1 MLIYSGSR
9 IIFMSALNE
18 IRKFFQGLQTLYQ
31 TYLPNVD
38 PILINDLLSRQ
49 QKNTN
54 NAPFYMVEI
63 FTKDGTD
70 EEAKREFIIRK
81 TGMAP
86 AIYDKGT
93 HYVTN
98 QKLTLE
104 LLNELAEPDDVL
116 EITGDYT
123 GNLSGVGASH
133 DYSGNPSGVGS
144 LHSRSRFERSYPS
157 KKNVDSN
164 LENSSEE
171 SPQLDVDKL
180 HEIRLAFNGLQTL
193 YESYLSKIDP
203 DLINDLLSRQQKD
216 PDSAP
221 FYMVEIFTKDGTDEE
236 AKREFIIRKS
246 GMAPAIYDNGT
257 HYVTNQKLTL
267 ELLNE
272 LAEPD
277 DVIKIAGDFTGNLS
291 GVGASHSRREAFG
304 DW

>member
-1 MLIYSGSR
+1 
-9 IIFMSALNE
+9 MSALNE

-31 TYLPNVD
+31 TYIPKVD

-49 QKNTN
+49 EKNADPDS
-54 NAPFYMVEI
+54 APFYMVEM
-63 FTKDGTD
+63 FTKDRTD

-98 QKLTLE
+98 QRLTLE
-104 LLNELAEPDDVL
+104 LLDELAEPEDVL

-157 KKNVDSN
+157 KKNVDSK
-164 LENSSEE
+164 LENSAEE
-171 SPQLDVDKL
+171 SQQLDVDKL

-193 YESYLSKIDP
+193 YDSYLSKIDP

-221 FYMVEIFTKDGTDEE
+221 FYMVEIFTEDGTDED
-236 AKREFIIRKS
+236 AKREFIIRKT
-246 GMAPAIYDNGT
+246 GMAPAIYDKGT
-257 HYVTNQKLTL
+257 HYVTNQRLTL

-272 LAEPD
+272 LAEPE
-277 DVIKIAGDFTGNLS
+277 DVIKITGDFTGNLS
-291 GVGASHSRREAFG
+291 GVGASHSRREALG
-304 DW
+304 EDK